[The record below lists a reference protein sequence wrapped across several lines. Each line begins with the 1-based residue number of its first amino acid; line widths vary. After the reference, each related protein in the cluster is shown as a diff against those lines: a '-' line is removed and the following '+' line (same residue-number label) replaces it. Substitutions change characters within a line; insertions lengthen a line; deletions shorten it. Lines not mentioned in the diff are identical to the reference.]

1 MKKTLLLII
10 ILLTGCVSLLAQP
23 VSQREKE
30 EIFTRTK
37 KLFGDAYYF
46 SQTAIST
53 IAFLDKQWK
62 AGKYKPFTT
71 VDDFLAALGADLKNT
86 ARDNHLNFFH
96 VPALEAANKASE
108 QPAVPWFFFND
119 KFSNNGLTDLRVLP
133 GDIGYL
139 LHAFRLELPH
149 PRTGARLALE
159 CEPPLVLR
167 SFGNSEL

>member
-86 ARDNHLNFFH
+86 ARDNHLNFFMYLH
-96 VPALEAANKASE
+96 WRPQIKPVNNRLYPG
-108 QPAVPWFFFND
+108 
-119 KFSNNGLTDLRVLP
+119 FSSM
-133 GDIGYL
+133 IS
-139 LHAFRLELPH
+139 FRIM
-149 PRTGARLALE
+149 
-159 CEPPLVLR
+159 V
-167 SFGNSEL
+167 